1 MDIFKGQ
8 NLLEFSEQ
16 FKTNE
21 DCKSYLSEIKWGND
35 FHCRKCKHMAFQQRK
50 DYSRT
55 CNKCSDTESAT
66 AGTLFHKVKFG
77 LRKAFFICFEMSTS
91 TKSLSA
97 TQMGVR
103 YGVTEKTARLFMHK
117 VREAMSSSENNLI
130 DGHVDIDEFVLGGKE
145 KGKVGRSYDSRKKKT
160 VCAVQLTD
168 LGKVKRM
175 YAMRINDFS
184 AHSLIKIFDKHIDKK
199 AKVRTD
205 EWKGYRHISKQ
216 FNITQ
221 VPSDRGG
228 NFKALHTMIHQ
239 IKSWIRTTYSW
250 VSDFN
255 VDRYYNEFCYRINR
269 SQSKSSIFNNI
280 IVRMVNSN
288 KTYQQ
293 NIICS

>member
-8 NLLEFSEQ
+8 NLIEFTEQ

-21 DCKSYLSEIKWGND
+21 DCKLYLSKIKWEKGY
-35 FHCRKCKHMAFQQRK
+35 KCKKCGHTGSQIRK

-55 CNKCSDTESAT
+55 CNKCSYT
-66 AGTLFHKVKFG
+66 ASTTANTLFHKVKFP
-77 LRKAFFICFEMSTS
+77 LRTAFFICFEMATS

-97 TQMGVR
+97 SQMGVR
-103 YGVTEKTARLFMHK
+103 YGITEKTARLFMHK
-117 VREAMSSSENNLI
+117 IREAMKSSENNPI
-130 DGHVDIDEFVLGGKE
+130 DGDVDIDEFVLGGKE
-145 KGKVGRSYDSRKKKT
+145 KGKVGRSYDSKKKKT
-160 VCAVQLTD
+160 ICAVQLTQ

-175 YAMRINDFS
+175 YALLINDFS
-184 AHSLIKIFDKHIDKK
+184 SKSLSTIFDKHIDKS

-205 EWKGYRHISKQ
+205 EWKGYRPIAKE

-221 VPSDRGG
+221 IPSNNGG

-255 VDRYYNEFCYRINR
+255 VNRYYDEFCYRINR
-269 SQSKSSIFNNI
+269 SQNKSSIFNNL
-280 IVRMVNSN
+280 IVRMVTAEKVN
-288 KTYQQ
+288 QQ
-293 NIICS
+293 QLICH